1 MNAETTENVN
11 AETKN
16 ENAQV
21 SEDPK
26 KTDQQGQEV
35 DSKLRLEI

>member
-11 AETKN
+11 AETRS
-16 ENAQV
+16 ENAKV

-35 DSKLRLEI
+35 D

>member
-16 ENAQV
+16 ENAKV
-21 SEDPK
+21 SEEPK
-26 KTDQQGQEV
+26 KTSGYCGLFSERCEH
-35 DSKLRLEI
+35 S